1 MPTIMFV
8 IVWKELGFGV
18 VLCLAR
24 LMSVSEEYFESARV
38 DGARLVAILWH
49 VTVPQLAPA
58 LAFYAV
64 VELINMLSWVFAYIY
79 VMTLGG
85 PQNSTVVSEYY
96 IYQQVFTNNIDR
108 RRLGRRRGAARHRL
122 RADRAAGLGAGGG
135 SATYGLRLATAT
147 AGTLARAAPLGALSR
162 HALLLG
168 FSALALLPIYFML
181 VNAFKT
187 NAEYIGNRS
196 ALPHEPV
203 ALELLDGARAAASSI
218 AGCSNSV
225 LVTLASVGLS
235 TALAALAAY
244 PLSLMRWRAGPFV
257 LRRPDRAAGGAA
269 DRAGHPDLR
278 ARGRPAS
285 SSTPSVRVIVIYTG
299 IMLPFSTFLLASFFA
314 TISRPLLEAARIDGA
329 GTWRAFWEIVLPLS
343 VPALMT
349 VVIVQSLWVWN
360 EVLIAVIFLQ
370 DQGLRTLMVGLTLF
384 NSRYRHDVP
393 VVMAGMLCAAVPM
406 VVLYLLG
413 QRFFIRGLTAGGV
426 KG

>member
-1 MPTIMFV
+1 
-8 IVWKELGFGV
+8 
-18 VLCLAR
+18 
-24 LMSVSEEYFESARV
+24 MSS
-38 DGARLVAILWH
+38 VAL
-49 VTVPQLAPA
+49 TGMRSRRA
-58 LAFYAV
+58 L
-64 VELINMLSWVFAYIY
+64 
-79 VMTLGG
+79 
-85 PQNSTVVSEYY
+85 
-96 IYQQVFTNNIDR
+96 
-108 RRLGRRRGAARHRL
+108 GAA
-122 RADRAAGLGAGGG
+122 G
-135 SATYGLRLATAT
+135 
-147 AGTLARAAPLGALSR
+147 R

-187 NAEYIGNRS
+187 QQEYIGNRL
-196 ALPHEPV
+196 ALPEHPV
-203 ALELLDGARAAASSI
+203 LSSFSTALGGGNLSVWLL
-218 AGCSNSV
+218 NSV
-225 LVTLASVGLS
+225 FVTIASVGLS

-244 PLSLMRWRAGPFV
+244 PLSLMRWRAGPYINV
-257 LRRPDRAAGGAA
+257 LLIALLVVP
-269 DRAGHPDLR
+269 PIVLIIPIFELVVDLKQLNTFR
-278 ARGRPAS
+278 
-285 SSTPSVRVIVIYTG
+285 TVIVIYTG

-329 GTWRAFWEIVLPLS
+329 GIWRVFWEIVLPLS

-406 VVLYLLG
+406 VLLYLAG